1 MPNPEPQP
9 CGLCDYKTPAGCPTW
24 RDHLEALRL
33 HVETFHRQDSAQ
45 QAAAGTG
52 ASAKVEK
59 LPRPKLEEEISDSD
73 WNYFCAE
80 WARYKRSVKL
90 SGQEIVDQLWATMSP
105 DLKRQCHDH
114 GASTENTTE
123 DQLLPLMKAFAT
135 RGQNKLCN
143 IVHFLNLKQEE
154 GEPIAKFISRVR
166 GEAKTCEFKI
176 KCSKVGCSQENSYAD
191 KLSAHVVVRGLNDL
205 DIQEDV
211 LKLAAT
217 SEVDLTIQ
225 KITEITVAQE
235 TGARS
240 RRLLNEDLEFN
251 KLSQHQKQKRNASGK
266 SNDLLSNEKCYYCGQ
281 CGHGYKASSLV
292 RKELCPAFSMK
303 CSKCNLMGH
312 LTSEC
317 KRKQILAAAANVL
330 NVDEERSSKASSDS
344 EHEANIGQFGFF
356 NTLKTAGRPSSPPA
370 PSSDSDHY
378 DADSDR
384 TDKFSVSSNKDG
396 NDYGWFC
403 MSIEPPSNKS
413 SSKSKKSKPLP
424 HSEIRRSGKWRVKS
438 AKPIEYK
445 YETSALQHVLH
456 QPSTQQ
462 MMGTPR
468 TQWKEIATVADTLRK
483 LSLLTSN
490 HRTSSQEGGII

>member
-80 WARYKRSVKL
+80 WTRYKRSVKL

-251 KLSQHQKQKRNASGK
+251 KLSQHQKQKRNAPGK
-266 SNDLLSNEKCYYCGQ
+266 SNDLLFNEKCYYCGQ

-344 EHEANIGQFGFF
+344 EQEANISQFGFF
-356 NTLKTAGRPSSPPA
+356 NTLKTAGRPSSHPA
-370 PSSDSDHY
+370 PSPSADSNHY
-378 DADSDR
+378 DADTERDR
-384 TDKFSVSSNKDG
+384 SSVSSNKDG
-396 NDYGWFC
+396 ENFGWFC
-403 MSIEPPSNKS
+403 MSIESPSAKS
-413 SSKSKKSKPLP
+413 SNERKLSKPPP
-424 HSEIRRSGKWRVKS
+424 HNEMRKSGQWKIKS
-438 AKPIEYK
+438 AKPIQSSEPIEYK
-445 YETSALQHVLH
+445 YKYGTSALQHVLH

-462 MMGTPR
+462 MTGTPR
-468 TQWKEIATVADTLRK
+468 TQWKEINSVVNILNK
-483 LSLLTSN
+483 LSL
-490 HRTSSQEGGII
+490 RSS